1 MAILWVC
8 CGYLMVRVGRGQ
20 VNARDFIASGSLAHL
35 RLSTETAEEV
45 LYLSFPNLSLIFP
58 YSLPVHDFYFG
69 HFRGTSRVQ
78 AEYKLIANCFDYV
91 D

>member
-1 MAILWVC
+1 ME
-8 CGYLMVRVGRGQ
+8 RVGRGQ
-20 VNARDFIASGSLAHL
+20 VNARKITASGSLAHL
-35 RLSTETAEEV
+35 RLSTDTAEEV
-45 LYLSFPNLSLIFP
+45 LYLSFPNRSLIFP

-78 AEYKLIANCFDYV
+78 AGYRLIANCFDYV

>member
-1 MAILWVC
+1 ME
-8 CGYLMVRVGRGQ
+8 RVGRGQ

-58 YSLPVHDFYFG
+58 YSLPVPDFFYRTLSG
-69 HFRGTSRVQ
+69 YGLGTGRVQ
-78 AEYKLIANCFDYV
+78 VGYRLIANC
-91 D
+91 